1 MLIQEDDEALTEER
15 GAGDGEEENKKVDD
29 DEDRRN
35 PQYIPKKGMFYE
47 HDDRIDSAEEAENA
61 EKTAAET
68 ADKKRVPRSENV
80 EKWGHDKFLERE
92 QQPKS
97 KDELVNTYGYDIR
110 NEDSAPRAR
119 RRRRY
124 GRGPNKY
131 TRKWE
136 DEDAYELKTGP
147 GGGSTNGAAGGPN
160 KSENN
165 HPSKS
170 HENTTT
176 KSALPKQSD
185 LEEFPPLEQKKNSKN
200 ESKISTSK
208 ATDSNNR
215 STTASRGAAGSRG
228 RGGNGN
234 VRGRGGGRHQQADRQ
249 SQQAADKKSTRN
261 NAANSANQ
269 RLHKEPKPVQSG
281 GQRGQDHHN
290 GKLIDRLEKDFNTKT
305 KLEGSA
311 TTTDNKNSKPR
322 MAKDSP
328 RTNRKQMQDQS
339 GEHQQQDN
347 SKPKRYSNTRNRGG
361 GGKSA
366 SNSQNNRS
374 QHQDYY
380 EYNGQDNSN
389 KPQQQQQQ
397 GAPRYINGN
406 NTSAN
411 SPNVSTT
418 AVVPSNFVNM
428 NSGSG
433 PPPAAPFI
441 ANTVAA
447 GQPPTSAASGF
458 LDPAA
463 IVNYGPPVQFAPVTV
478 PVTVTVPLVSVPGGG
493 AVPAQP
499 HDSQLPVLAPPLG
512 TPTVTTPDQ
521 VLLAMAAA
529 AGQGHAEVRGGVTY
543 FNPTAQIA
551 PMVMARQP
559 VNKRPKA
566 AIPIVDPSQVAP
578 SMSPQSSTEGMEAA
592 DQLVVG
598 EHQSVNVT

>member
-147 GGGSTNGAAGGPN
+147 GGGGSTNGAAGGPN

-380 EYNGQDNSN
+380 EYNDQDNSN
-389 KPQQQQQQ
+389 KPQQQQ

-578 SMSPQSSTEGMEAA
+578 SMSPQSSTEGMDAA

>member
-1 MLIQEDDEALTEER
+1 
-15 GAGDGEEENKKVDD
+15 
-29 DEDRRN
+29 
-35 PQYIPKKGMFYE
+35 MFYE
-47 HDDRIDSAEEAENA
+47 HDDRIDSADEAENA
-61 EKTAAET
+61 DKTAAET

-80 EKWGHDKFLERE
+80 ERWGHDKFLERE

-97 KDELVNTYGYDIR
+97 RDELVNTYGYDIR

-136 DEDAYELKTGP
+136 DEEAYEPKTGP
-147 GGGSTNGAAGGPN
+147 GI
-160 KSENN
+160 ENN
-165 HPSKS
+165 PSKS
-170 HENTTT
+170 RENTTTT

-185 LEEFPPLEQKKNSKN
+185 LEEFPPLEHKKNSKN
-200 ESKISTSK
+200 DSKTSSTSSK
-208 ATDSNNR
+208 TDSNNIKL
-215 STTASRGAAGSRG
+215 TASSSRGGAGAAGSRG
-228 RGGNGN
+228 RGGA
-234 VRGRGGGRHQQADRQ
+234 RGRGGGGRHQQADRQ
-249 SQQAADKKSTRN
+249 QAVDKKSSRN
-261 NAANSANQ
+261 PASKSDYSANQ
-269 RLHKEPKPVQSG
+269 RLQKEPKPVQSG
-281 GQRGQDHHN
+281 QSRGHQDN
-290 GKLIDRLEKDFNTKT
+290 GKMDRLEKDFNTKT
-305 KLEGSA
+305 KLEA
-311 TTTDNKNSKPR
+311 ATDNKYKPR
-322 MAKDSP
+322 LAKDSP
-328 RTNRKQMQDQS
+328 RTNRKMQDQS
-339 GEHQQQDN
+339 GEHHQQDN

-361 GGKSA
+361 KSA
-366 SNSQNNRS
+366 SNNSNNR

-380 EYNGQDNSN
+380 EYNDQDSN
-389 KPQQQQQQ
+389 QQQQQ
-397 GAPRYINGN
+397 GAPPRYING

-411 SPNVSTT
+411 SPNVST

-447 GQPPTSAASGF
+447 GQPPTSAATGF

-478 PVTVTVPLVSVPGGG
+478 PVTVTVPLVSVPGGAG
-493 AVPAQP
+493 GPTGPP
-499 HDSQLPVLAPPLG
+499 HDTQLPVLAPPLG

-551 PMVMARQP
+551 PVMARPP

>member
-147 GGGSTNGAAGGPN
+147 GGGGSTNGAAGGPN

-380 EYNGQDNSN
+380 EYNDQDNSN
-389 KPQQQQQQ
+389 KPQQQQ

>member
-61 EKTAAET
+61 EKAAAET

-215 STTASRGAAGSRG
+215 STTASRGAAGSSRG
-228 RGGNGN
+228 RGGN

-261 NAANSANQ
+261 NPANSANQ

-380 EYNGQDNSN
+380 EYNDQDNSN